1 MPPRNWIWYYS
12 HSQYSCSRG
21 QSRENC
27 QFSPV
32 ILLLPGCVNEPGFFK
47 PFFAS
52 SESRFLH
59 QSFTTAPKAKTFF
72 TSSPKVRRQIR
83 SITSYSRPRK
93 GHRCKQSPSFILAR
107 WFMVREDERTRICPK
122 FKKVCPQNWHVAH
135 FSRLQIEWSESL
147 FLFSPLRP
155 PESARKRGTQPMCFT
170 SITTESITL
179 PPFIQKRKLYLDQG
193 SGLAGKV
200 PFGSPIHQIT
210 DFPPNLV
217 KVLCRLS
224 GWKMTAVKR
233 PIKAPT
239 SSYQLKE
246 NSSFCFVFLSKILPK
261 VKRVK
266 RVESE
271 RAFVSLPFL
280 EKEIKAH

>member
-12 HSQYSCSRG
+12 HSQCSCSRG
-21 QSRENC
+21 QCRENC

-32 ILLLPGCVNEPGFFK
+32 ILLLPGCVWTGIF
-47 PFFAS
+47 
-52 SESRFLH
+52 
-59 QSFTTAPKAKTFF
+59 KTFF
-72 TSSPKVRRQIR
+72 LRAVSLVSFIGHLPQLQKPKHFFPSSPKVSRQIR
-83 SITSYSRPRK
+83 STTSYSRPSK

-155 PESARKRGTQPMCFT
+155 QNVQPESARKRGTQPMCFT

-200 PFGSPIHQIT
+200 SLGSPINQIT
-210 DFPPNLV
+210 DFP
-217 KVLCRLS
+217 RI
-224 GWKMTAVKR
+224 W
-233 PIKAPT
+233 
-239 SSYQLKE
+239 
-246 NSSFCFVFLSKILPK
+246 
-261 VKRVK
+261 
-266 RVESE
+266 
-271 RAFVSLPFL
+271 
-280 EKEIKAH
+280 